1 MHNMKSLRISLW
13 LALVAVLV
21 TGLVSCDP
29 ISSVDYKIVNKQ
41 SDTVT
46 VSMYEAILVSSYGG
60 YSILEGD
67 SVVASYGEDDSIS
80 VALLAPDQ
88 VLWVHDEWDGLYREE
103 RILPLWDF
111 IQSIKSGDNEVPAE
125 LWNSEQAWHLNTE
138 GGKRFQGES
147 RYYSLILRDK

>member
-88 VLWVHDEWDGLYREE
+88 VLWVHDEWDGL
-103 RILPLWDF
+103 
-111 IQSIKSGDNEVPAE
+111 
-125 LWNSEQAWHLNTE
+125 
-138 GGKRFQGES
+138 
-147 RYYSLILRDK
+147 